1 MKQEE
6 LIKAIAYA
14 EVLWSTFRKE
24 EEETKQQ
31 LQLKMWWEFLKPY
44 DLEVVY
50 ASMRE
55 LAKES
60 DFCNIAKVAKGCQTI
75 CNLNNNMITED
86 DVFNEIDKAIGYYGA
101 KEKFE
106 KLSPIAKKVVG
117 DASRLASWGMCD
129 ISEFNTV
136 VASQI
141 RRSIRNE
148 LQRQE
153 KIESVGMDTLKQLE
167 TQTQLQIGNG
177 DDEKN

>member
-6 LIKAIAYA
+6 LIKSIAYA

-24 EEETKQQ
+24 EEEIKQQ

-86 DVFNEIDKAIGYYGA
+86 DVFNEIDKAIGYYGS

-153 KIESVGMDTLKQLE
+153 KIESVGIDTLKQLE
-167 TQTQLQIGNG
+167 TQTQLQIGNS
-177 DDEKN
+177 DD